1 MSVAYDDREHS
12 YHHGPYTIAD
22 LDRMPRD
29 ARYELVNGWIV
40 MSPWPSIRHDHAVR
54 NLRMQLEAA
63 IARSGADLYVNGPV
77 DVFTSTGIRVP
88 DVAVVDGG
96 AARRAIE
103 RDERAYQGVDL
114 LLVIEVVSRESGSER
129 TDRYEK
135 PGEYAKA
142 GIGQYWVVDLL
153 PKPNITVWT
162 LVPGHGAYRR
172 VERVFAGDLLE
183 IRTPV
188 ELTVDPSVLVSV

>member
-12 YHHGPYTIAD
+12 YNHGPYMIAD

-63 IARSGADLYVNGPV
+63 VTRVGADLYVNGPV

-88 DVAVVDGG
+88 DVAVIDGK

-103 RDERAYQGVDL
+103 RDDRAYQGADL
-114 LLVIEVVSRESGSER
+114 LLVVEVVSRESGSER

-135 PGEYAKA
+135 PSEYAAA
-142 GIGQYWVVDLL
+142 GIGEYWVVDLE

-162 LVPGHGAYRR
+162 LVPGHGVYRR
-172 VERVFAGDLLE
+172 AERVFAGDLLE
-183 IRTPV
+183 VRAPV
-188 ELTVDPSVLVSV
+188 ELTIDPAVLVSV

>member
-29 ARYELVNGWIV
+29 ARYELVDGWIV

-54 NLRMQLEAA
+54 NLRTRLDAA
-63 IARSGADLYVNGPV
+63 VARAGADLYVNGPV

-88 DVAVVDGG
+88 DVAVVDGR
-96 AARRAIE
+96 AARRAVE

-114 LLVIEVVSRESGSER
+114 LLVVEVVSRESASER

-135 PGEYAKA
+135 PSEYAKA
-142 GIGQYWVVDLL
+142 GIAQYWVVDLE
-153 PKPNITVWT
+153 PKPNVTVWA
-162 LVPGHGAYRR
+162 LMPGHDVYPQ
-172 VERVFAGDLLE
+172 VDRVFAGDLLK
-183 IRTPV
+183 TDVPV
-188 ELTVDPSVLVSV
+188 ELSIDPAVLLSV